1 MQVTLVMQVM
11 QVSLAHLWVDFR
23 VIFFV
28 LFLCSIII
36 FNCCAVF
43 DKDRSG
49 FASSSEIKAVMANLG
64 VHFTDDEITEMMLEV
79 GPKDLSVEPS
89 SSGGCQWRQPG
100 GLWRVQGYDDCE
112 IKDQSWKQILYFQK
126 HYLQYI
132 NNKYLHNIVFPI
144 WHCASTIYMTF
155 FLLLL

>member
-1 MQVTLVMQVM
+1 MRAFLMQVIQVMRVSQEMQIMQVM

-28 LFLCSIII
+28 LFLGYIII

-79 GPKDLSVEPS
+79 GPEDLSVEPLS
-89 SSGGCQWRQPG
+89 SKCWAIFFRRMSMETTRWTLKSSR
-100 GLWRVQGYDDCE
+100 LWWPRNKGSIMETDSLFSKTLPSVHQ
-112 IKDQSWKQILYFQK
+112 QQIF
-126 HYLQYI
+126 
-132 NNKYLHNIVFPI
+132 
-144 WHCASTIYMTF
+144 A
-155 FLLLL
+155 